1 MGSNLSLAEIR
12 KIAKHVIDE
21 YRKYAS
27 NPEEGLPEYPE
38 DEFDHALA
46 NVLNEIHLTTLAK
59 EIKKETKIVRGD

>member
-12 KIAKHVIDE
+12 KIAKHMIDAYVE
-21 YRKYAS
+21 YT
-27 NPEEGLPEYPE
+27 GLTGVDYPD

-46 NVLNEIHLTTLAK
+46 NVLNEIHLTTLAN